1 MRFIVPDVFT
11 VGIICPDILIT
22 TYGASVPS
30 DQSSTGCEQVGH
42 TTLQTTGY
50 TVVPIFILARTIRVL
65 DLTIMQHAG
74 AQMTRTSASV
84 F

>member
-30 DQSSTGCEQVGH
+30 DQSSTGCEQVGL
-42 TTLQTTGY
+42 TEG
-50 TVVPIFILARTIRVL
+50 L
-65 DLTIMQHAG
+65 DVALLGWLGWLGWLGCQ
-74 AQMTRTSASV
+74 SL